1 MVQNKKRLKNPFR
14 VGKSA
19 KIKPTSFKNFIAIVN
34 NMIKKMAIFLII
46 SFLPLMLIAV
56 IIVVIIAVIMT
67 IFIPDT
73 INHFTSTHSSELF
86 IQYSQ
91 TASDSGGDAPSWLLG
106 KILEAVFAILYIIF
120 IKPIL
125 WLLNKFQDII
135 YFMSGGNL
143 ANHLLFENNTASG
156 VPMLFIVMLSIA
168 VIILVLLLAVRAIEI
183 MLADEKH
190 SKLKI
195 TLRNMILLFVAIPT
209 IPVIFYTLNIIVN
222 LLTQA
227 IMQASNL
234 QLQNIGLFIF
244 NSSFDNGMHDFDYVP
259 ASWTFKDSGHF
270 NYLLCLFSEGF
281 MIYIFLLIALFL
293 FWRTAELLILYVLSP
308 VVIVSAIQDE
318 GRRFKNWKE
327 LTLARFISFNMVFLA
342 YSLFLWSMSVFAEIG
357 KAIPDPT
364 TRPIFTL
371 LGIFAFG
378 IVVVK
383 SPQLLSSLLIDY
395 PPTTDDLS
403 LNWLI
408 FSDLIIV
415 PTNIGAGS
423 FKGIIDLNNN
433 LDLILKKIKR
443 EKPTINIL
451 FNGILE
457 TDNRYVFKERLKQN
471 KLDNNLLNLWIKHS
485 GIFTN
490 SENDFISIWENPH
503 YWRQKQAYEE
513 LIKEIK

>member
-1 MVQNKKRLKNPFR
+1 MVQNKKGLKNPFI
-14 VGKSA
+14 VGKST
-19 KIKPTSFKNFIAIVN
+19 KIKPTSFKNIITIVN

-46 SFLPLMLIAV
+46 AFLPLMLIAV
-56 IIVVIIAVIMT
+56 IIVVIIAAMMA
-67 IFIPDT
+67 IFTPDKV
-73 INHFTSTHSSELF
+73 NHFTSTHASEMF

-106 KILEAVFAILYIIF
+106 KIMEAVFAILYIIF
-120 IKPIL
+120 IKPLL
-125 WLLNKFQDII
+125 WLLSKFQDII
-135 YFMSGGNL
+135 AFMSGGNL
-143 ANHLLFENNTASG
+143 ANRLLFENNTAGG

-168 VIILVLLLAVRAIEI
+168 GTILTLLLAARMIEI

-190 SKLKI
+190 SKLRI

-234 QLQNIGLFIF
+234 SMQNIGLFIF

-259 ASWTFKDSGHF
+259 ASWTFKDSVHF

-293 FWRTAELLILYVLSP
+293 FWRTAELLILYVISP

-327 LTLARFISFNMVFLA
+327 LTIARFISFNMVFLA
-342 YSLFLWSMSVFAEIG
+342 YSLFLWSISVFAEIG

-364 TRPIFTL
+364 KRPIFTL
-371 LGIFAFG
+371 LGIFSFG

-383 SPQLLSSLLIDY
+383 SPQLLSSLMGGNTSLGDGIGNIMGLKVATNAFMTGGALTVSGVRASY
-395 PPTTDDLS
+395 SLS
-403 LNWLI
+403 KK
-408 FSDLIIV
+408 
-415 PTNIGAGS
+415 TARGIGAVRAYQVGAKEHG
-423 FKGIIDLNNN
+423 FKNVTKAQFKNAFTGDYKNQHS
-433 LDLILKKIKR
+433 KTSEKI
-443 EKPTINIL
+443 NQW
-451 FNGILE
+451 F
-457 TDNRYVFKERLKQN
+457 TDK
-471 KLDNNLLNLWIKHS
+471 
-485 GIFTN
+485 
-490 SENDFISIWENPH
+490 
-503 YWRQKQAYEE
+503 
-513 LIKEIK
+513 

>member
-1 MVQNKKRLKNPFR
+1 MVQNKKGLKNPFR

-19 KIKPTSFKNFIAIVN
+19 KIKPTSFKNVIAIVN
-34 NMIKKMAIFLII
+34 NMIKKMVIFLII

-56 IIVVIIAVIMT
+56 IIVAIIAAIIA
-67 IFIPDT
+67 IFTPDT
-73 INHFTSTHSSELF
+73 INHFTSTNSSEMF
-86 IQYSQ
+86 IQYNQSV
-91 TASDSGGDAPSWLLG
+91 SDGGGDAPSWLLG
-106 KILEAVFAILYIIF
+106 KIMDAVFMVLYIIF
-120 IKPIL
+120 IKPLL

-143 ANHLLFENNTASG
+143 ANRLLFENNTASG
-156 VPMLFIVMLSIA
+156 VPMLFIMMLSIA
-168 VIILVLLLAVRAIEI
+168 GIILALLLAGRMIEI
-183 MLADEKH
+183 ILADEKH
-190 SKLKI
+190 NKLRM

-234 QLQNIGLFIF
+234 KLQNIGLFIF

-259 ASWTFKDSGHF
+259 VSWTFTDSGHF

-327 LTLARFISFNMVFLA
+327 LTVARFISFNMVFLA

-383 SPQLLSSLLIDY
+383 SPQLLSSLLGG
-395 PPTTDDLS
+395 TTSLS
-403 LNWLI
+403 DGIGNIMGLKI
-408 FSDLIIV
+408 A
-415 PTNIGAGS
+415 TNTFMTGGALTVSGVKASYSLSKKTARGIGAVRAYQAGAKEHG
-423 FKGIIDLNNN
+423 FKNVAKAQFKNAFTGDYKNQNS
-433 LDLILKKIKR
+433 KTSEKI
-443 EKPTINIL
+443 NQW
-451 FNGILE
+451 F
-457 TDNRYVFKERLKQN
+457 TDK
-471 KLDNNLLNLWIKHS
+471 
-485 GIFTN
+485 
-490 SENDFISIWENPH
+490 
-503 YWRQKQAYEE
+503 
-513 LIKEIK
+513 